1 MNDSDPL
8 IDTNGNRLY
17 LTPNEREAFI
27 EAAKRSPSRDVR
39 TFATILYITGC
50 RISEALALTPGRID
64 FNAEVIVFE
73 TLKKRKRGVYR
84 AVPVPSEV
92 LDTLDMVHGLKG
104 AQKAKKTTILNKPL
118 WPWSRKTAY
127 TRIKELMDHAGISD
141 GPHKTPKGLRHGY
154 GVNAITKK
162 VPLNM
167 LKKWMGHSKLETTEM
182 YLNAIGEEQKIIAS
196 QMWS

>member
-1 MNDSDPL
+1 MILTPYSTP
-8 IDTNGNRLY
+8 TGNRLY

-27 EAAKRSPSRDVR
+27 NAAKLSPSRDVR

-73 TLKKRKRGVYR
+73 TLKKRKRGVFR

-92 LDTLDMVHGLKG
+92 LDTFDMVHGIRQ
-104 AQKAKKTTILNKPL
+104 AQKAKKTAILNAPL
-118 WPWSRKTAY
+118 WAWSRKTAY
-127 TRIKELMDHAGISD
+127 TRIKELMNEAGIDD

-167 LKKWMGHSKLETTEM
+167 LKKWRGHAKLETTEM
-182 YLNAIGEEQKIIAS
+182 YLNAIGDEQKAIAE
-196 QMWS
+196 QIWE

>member
-8 IDTNGNRLY
+8 IDPNGNRLY

-84 AVPVPSEV
+84 AVPVPSDV
-92 LDTLDMVHGLKG
+92 LDILDMVHGIKG
-104 AQKAKKTTILNKPL
+104 AQKTKKTRF
-118 WPWSRKTAY
+118 SRWFF
-127 TRIKELMDHAGISD
+127 L
-141 GPHKTPKGLRHGY
+141 
-154 GVNAITKK
+154 VN
-162 VPLNM
+162 N
-167 LKKWMGHSKLETTEM
+167 
-182 YLNAIGEEQKIIAS
+182 
-196 QMWS
+196 